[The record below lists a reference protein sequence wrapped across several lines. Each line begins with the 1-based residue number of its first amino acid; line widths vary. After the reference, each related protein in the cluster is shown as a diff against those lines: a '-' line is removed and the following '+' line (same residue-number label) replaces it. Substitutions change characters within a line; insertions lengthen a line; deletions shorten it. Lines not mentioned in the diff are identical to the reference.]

1 MFFALEVFAFVL
13 IYRFNNYQKA
23 SFVNFTTGVTSSFY
37 TGVSNVESYFSL
49 RQINDSLQAENAR
62 LHTLLLSSYYE
73 NNITSKSIK
82 DTVYKQ
88 QYTYLSAK
96 VVNNSITK
104 RNNYITINRGS
115 LHGVRPEMGV
125 ISENGI
131 VGIVLNVSEKYAT
144 VLSFLNNNTKIS
156 AKLALNGAFGSLVW
170 DGKDPRF
177 AKLLDVNK
185 HVPIQVNDEIITS
198 NYSTIFPEGIPIG
211 RISEHSLDPGDNFHT
226 IKVDLYTNFSTLSTV
241 YIINNLMKGEQVSLE
256 NQLVK

>member
-88 QYTYLSAK
+88 Q
-96 VVNNSITK
+96 
-104 RNNYITINRGS
+104 
-115 LHGVRPEMGV
+115 
-125 ISENGI
+125 
-131 VGIVLNVSEKYAT
+131 
-144 VLSFLNNNTKIS
+144 
-156 AKLALNGAFGSLVW
+156 
-170 DGKDPRF
+170 
-177 AKLLDVNK
+177 
-185 HVPIQVNDEIITS
+185 
-198 NYSTIFPEGIPIG
+198 
-211 RISEHSLDPGDNFHT
+211 
-226 IKVDLYTNFSTLSTV
+226 
-241 YIINNLMKGEQVSLE
+241 
-256 NQLVK
+256 